1 MYFENTLYKK
11 EANSINYKPFNRVS
25 NVFFNMVPVDRTL
38 EKECA
43 IHRCF
48 FILDFQGVI
57 RTDERQL

>member
-11 EANSINYKPFNRVS
+11 EGNNINYRPFNSVS

-43 IHRCF
+43 IHRYF
-48 FILDFQGVI
+48 LYTKLSRNK
-57 RTDERQL
+57 RTNRRQL